1 MIAAQNTPPLDD
13 KVDFR
18 ALIGIVIDNKWLI
31 LMVTAAFF
39 AFSVAYVLLV
49 TPIYQATALVQ
60 VEQKVPDLPGLS
72 ALSQTLGASNSQ
84 ATTEIAII
92 TSRSVIGQAVD
103 NLNLNVTVEPHR
115 FPLIGNFIAR
125 RYLRVAEDNPKRVA
139 APRFGISSDDWG
151 GSVLDMSQFDVPRS
165 LLGQHLTLIVE
176 EHHAYSLLDPNGNI
190 LLQGLVG
197 EIAKGH
203 GVTLQVK
210 ALTANLG
217 MRFDVTR
224 NPNLLTISQLQHD
237 IRANEQGK
245 DSGIIELTYDNADP
259 SRASDVLDQIAQA
272 YVRQNVDQNAA
283 QAANSLE
290 FVKGQLPLMRDR
302 LERAQDALN
311 TFQMKVRSVDISLQ
325 TKGLLDQ
332 IVAVEGSI
340 QQLDLQKASVESR
353 YTKDHPAYQVL
364 TQQIHQLQG
373 QKDDLEKQV
382 DNLPDTQR
390 DLLRLTEDVQVSN
403 VTYTSLLQQDQQ
415 LEIARA
421 GKVGNVRIVDK
432 AAVDIAAPVS
442 PKKSAVVASSTL
454 LGTFLAVVF
463 IFLRQHL
470 KRGIEDP
477 AEIEQLVGLPVYAS
491 IPLSDKEQAALLAPK
506 KRNGDG
512 ELHLLALSAPGDLTI
527 ESLRSLRTS
536 LHFAR
541 LEAKNNILMIC
552 GSSPSAGKT
561 FVSANLA
568 AIVAQTGKR
577 VLLIDADMRR
587 GTVHRMMGTRVENGL
602 SELIAGQIDLATA
615 IRPVRHLEEL
625 HFISRGNQP
634 PNPSELLMSAGFTAL
649 LERVLPLY
657 DLVIIDTPPI
667 LAVTDAA
674 VIGHH
679 AGTSL
684 LVVRFGLNQVQE
696 VALAKQRFEQ
706 NGVEIKGA
714 IFNAVEK
721 RSSGYY
727 SYGYYDYK
735 KA

>member
-1 MIAAQNTPPLDD
+1 MMAAQSTPPP
-13 KVDFR
+13 VDEVDLK

-31 LMVTAAFF
+31 IVVTAAFF
-39 AFSVAYVLLV
+39 ACSLAYALLA

-115 FPLIGNFIAR
+115 FPLIGDFIAR
-125 RYLRVAEDNPKRVA
+125 RYSRAAQDNPGLVA
-139 APRFGISSDDWG
+139 APRFGVNSDDWG
-151 GSVLDMSQFDVPRS
+151 GSMLDIAQLDVPRS
-165 LLGQHLTLIVE
+165 LLGQHLTLIAE
-176 EHHAYSLLDPNGNI
+176 EHHAYSLLDADDKV
-190 LLQGLVG
+190 LLQGMVG
-197 EIAKGH
+197 ETAKGH
-203 GVTLQVK
+203 GITLQVK
-210 ALTANLG
+210 ALTANPG
-217 MRFDVTR
+217 MRFDVRR
-224 NPNLLTISQLQHD
+224 NSDLLTISQLQHN
-237 IRANEQGK
+237 IHASEQGK

-403 VTYTSLLQQDQQ
+403 VTYTNLLQQDQQ

-442 PKKSAVVASSTL
+442 PKKSAIIASSTL
-454 LGTFLAVVF
+454 FGTFLSGVF
-463 IFLRQHL
+463 IFLRQKL

-491 IPLSDKEQAALLAPK
+491 IPLSDKEQYPLLTPRS
-506 KRNGDG
+506 RNEDG
-512 ELHLLALSAPGDLTI
+512 ELHLLALSAPSDLTI

-552 GSSPSAGKT
+552 GSSPGAGKT

-568 AIVAQTGKR
+568 AIIAQTGKR

-587 GTVHRMMGTRVENGL
+587 GTVHRMMGARVENGL

-615 IRPVRHLEEL
+615 IRPVHQQQEL

-634 PNPSELLMSAGFTAL
+634 PNPSELLMSSGFTAL

-657 DLVIIDTPPI
+657 DLIIIDTPPI

-696 VALAKQRFEQ
+696 VTLAKQRFEQ